1 VPASLI
7 ILVVAAFVPNL
18 AAAHSP
24 KKPNQAPAVKIT
36 SPMTGN
42 SFANRERI
50 VVTADA
56 TDSDG
61 SIKVVKFFANGR
73 EIDASEQPPYQARFR
88 RRSAGTYVLTAV
100 AIDDRG
106 ARTTS
111 APVQVTVKP
120 NMPPTVSITSP
131 ADGSRFKPP
140 ATVDITA
147 DASDSDGRIKFVKFF
162 VNGVAIRIDA
172 HAPYTAK
179 LRDLPEGTYNL
190 TAVATDNGGSSTE
203 STPVRVTV
211 SRDDPPTVE
220 ITSPSG
226 GTEYTQPADITITA
240 TAADDSALRNV
251 AFYADDALLGI
262 RFPDPSVFDRPE
274 TFTFIWSGAS
284 VGPHTLKAV
293 ATDDGGQQTTSP
305 AIAITVKA
313 RPPDPTP
320 ENAPLLQPN
329 NLVYE
334 GAFRLP
340 AERNPGPN
348 ATDWELANGLA
359 SFNFGGWA
367 MAFNEANNSLF
378 LTGNNQGSMV
388 AEITIP
394 TPVVSSDLGSLN
406 LATFVQPFSDPTE
419 AKIDEINP
427 GSTNA
432 KKIGGMLPYQGKLY
446 VTGYDYYD
454 GLETQI
460 ASHFIADPDLS
471 IVGDVQGAYELN
483 APGCDRNDPSTLE
496 NCLGAGFFD
505 GYFGLVP
512 LEWQAAFG
520 GPVINGNCCLGVISR
535 TSYGPALFTIDPA
548 QLGVVP
554 LPARPLLYYPSA
566 HPLLETGLTP
576 CLDVATCSPIV
587 DGWSLNSTLFN
598 GTTEIKGVAF
608 PSGWRSVLFFGRHG
622 GLGGATG
629 VPGLGQFCYGPGTED
644 PLLAGK
650 PFVEIVSD
658 VAVPTGDNYCY
669 DPEDNSKGVHGYPY
683 HYYVWA
689 YDANDLAAVASGAKQ
704 PWDVKP
710 YAVWELNGVPFPTLG
725 ATRASM
731 AFDQQNGRIFIAQ
744 YQADA
749 VDPNTTLSVIH
760 VFKVQ

>member
-24 KKPNQAPAVKIT
+24 KKSNQAPTVKIT
-36 SPMTGN
+36 SPMAGD
-42 SFANRERI
+42 SFANRETI
-50 VVTADA
+50 VVTAETA
-56 TDSDG
+56 DSDG
-61 SIKVVKFFANGR
+61 SIKVVKFFAGDR
-73 EIDASEQPPYQARFR
+73 EIGASEKPPYQAKFR
-88 RRSAGTYVLTAV
+88 RRSAGTYALTAV

-106 ARTTS
+106 ARTRS
-111 APVQVTVKP
+111 EAVHVTITP
-120 NMPPTVSITSP
+120 DTPPTVSISSP
-131 ADGSRFKPP
+131 SSGSHFTPL

-147 DASDSDGRIKFVKFF
+147 DASDSDGRIKFVRFF
-162 VNGVAIRIDA
+162 VNGVPFRTDA

-179 LRDLPEGTYNL
+179 LRNLPEGTYDL
-190 TAVATDNGGSSTE
+190 TAVATDDGGSSTKSE
-203 STPVRVTV
+203 PVRFTV
-211 SRDDPPTVE
+211 SHDDPPTVQ
-220 ITSPSG
+220 ITSPAD
-226 GTEYTQPADITITA
+226 GTEYTHPAEITITA
-240 TAADDSALRNV
+240 TAADDSALHDV
-251 AFYADDALLGI
+251 AFYADDALIGT
-262 RFPDPSVFDRPE
+262 RFPDASVFDRPE
-274 TFTFIWSGAS
+274 TFTFTWSGAS

-293 ATDDGGQQTTSP
+293 ATDDGGQQTTSA
-305 AIAITVKA
+305 AISITVKSG
-313 RPPDPTP
+313 TP
-320 ENAPLLQPN
+320 NNAPLVQPS

-340 AERNPGPN
+340 PGVHEGPN
-348 ATDWELANGLA
+348 TTEWEHMNGLA
-359 SFNFGGWA
+359 TFNFGGWA
-367 MAFNEANNSLF
+367 MAFNPDKNSLF
-378 LTGNNQGSMV
+378 VTGNTQGAMV
-388 AEITIP
+388 AEVSIP
-394 TPVVSSDLGSLN
+394 TPVVSRDLSALN
-406 LATFVQPFSDPTE
+406 TAVLMQDFADPTE
-419 AKIDEINP
+419 TLIDDVNP
-427 GSTNA
+427 GSPNA

-460 ASHFIADPDLS
+460 VSHFVANPDLS
-471 IVGDVQGAYELN
+471 VLGDVQGAFALN
-483 APGCDRNDPSTLE
+483 APGCDRNDSATFPK
-496 NCLGAGFFD
+496 CLGAGFFD

-512 LEWQAAFG
+512 LEWQSAFG
-520 GPVINGNCCLGVISR
+520 GRVVNGNCCLGVISR
-535 TSYGPALFTIDPA
+535 TSYGPALFTIDPVH
-548 QLGVVP
+548 LGVTP
-554 LPARPLLYYPSA
+554 LPVTPLLYYPTD
-566 HPLLETGLTP
+566 HPLLEPDKTL
-576 CLDVATCSPIV
+576 CLDPATCHPIV

-598 GTTEIKGVAF
+598 GTSEVKGVAF
-608 PSGWRSVLFFGRHG
+608 PNGWRSVLFFGRHG

-683 HYYVWA
+683 YYYVWA

-710 YAVWELNGVPFPTLG
+710 YAVWELNDLPFPTLG

-749 VDPNTTLSVIH
+749 VDLNTTLSVIH